1 MTDPNPN
8 MDNEPSDLYED
19 DLETDAPTVTLSDD
33 EGRSLPC
40 YVERSLEIDDSE
52 YLLLLPVDT
61 PIEIFA
67 WELDDSGD
75 DEVLM
80 DLEDEE
86 IDKVFSI
93 ARAVLA
99 ELDLTLNRTA
109 LTLTV
114 SGDIPDADDDEVI
127 TLDIGEPD
135 SDSEEFQL
143 LASFYF
149 EEQEYA
155 IYTPLDPLLLF
166 ARVTAQGHPELLS
179 PDEFKAIRLQLEDQ
193 LFDDLA

>member
-1 MTDPNPN
+1 MTDPN

-19 DLETDAPTVTLSDD
+19 DLDTDAPTVSLSDD
-33 EGRSLPC
+33 EGRSLLC
-40 YVERSLEIDDSE
+40 YVERSLEIDDGE

-67 WELDDSGD
+67 WELDESGD
-75 DEVLM
+75 DEILV
-80 DLEDEE
+80 DIEEEE
-86 IDKVFSI
+86 IEEIFST

-114 SGDIPDADDDEVI
+114 SGDIPEADDEEII

-135 SDSEEFQL
+135 SESEEFQL
-143 LASFYF
+143 LANFYH

-166 ARVTAQGHPELLS
+166 ARVTPQGEPELLS
-179 PDEFKAIRLQLEDQ
+179 PEEFQAIRMQLEDQ
-193 LFDDLA
+193 IFDDLT